1 MSDPSDPLSRTPAWQ
16 RSIRDRCVHPAGSFM
31 RFRHE
36 DVEQSIPDRF
46 LSCVRRDP
54 DRLAVQSGPHAL
66 TYRELNG
73 AANRVA
79 RAILRLRGEGP
90 EPIALLFNHGVP
102 FLTSI
107 LGVLKAGKLYVP
119 LDPSYP
125 LARLAYMLEDSQAP
139 AVLTSGKDLA
149 LARQLAPPECHLI
162 NVEELEPP
170 VADEDLGVSIAPD
183 ARSYVIY
190 TSGSTAQPKGVVQS
204 HRNVL
209 HKIMMSTN
217 DYHLCAEDR
226 RTLLY
231 SPSSSGSVWEIFGAL
246 LNGGSLHL
254 FDVREEPIASL
265 AGWLIREG
273 VTIYGSV
280 PTLFRQFASALTGD
294 ERFPQLRLVNL
305 GGEAVTRRDVELYRE
320 HFAQDCVL
328 VTTLA
333 ATETGTF
340 RRYFIDKDTR
350 ITESRVPAGYPVDDK
365 EVLLLDGEGE
375 QVGAGQTG
383 EIVVKGRHLAPG
395 YWRRPELTRATFVP
409 DPGGGGE
416 YLYRTGDLGRMLPDG
431 CLVYMGRADSQVKVR
446 GNRVELAEIEMALL
460 DLDSVKEAAIVQQE
474 DERGEQG
481 LVAYLVPASR
491 PAPTVSALR
500 RALTRALPAHMMP
513 SAFVMLDALPL
524 TPAGKVDRGA
534 LPRAARVR
542 PELDDPFVAPRTPV
556 ERGVTEIWSDV
567 LALDRV
573 GVHDHFLDLGGD
585 SLLAIQVISRV
596 IRTFQVEL
604 PVRAL
609 FESPTVADMAVM
621 IVQNQAKKAG
631 QGDVERMLAELEA
644 LSSEEAKRRAAGGG
658 S

>member
-1 MSDPSDPLSRTPAWQ
+1 MGDPSDPLSRTPAWQ

-125 LARLAYMLEDSQAP
+125 LARLSYMLEDSQAP

-149 LARQLAPPECHLI
+149 LARQLAPRECHLV

-254 FDVREEPIASL
+254 FDVREEPIANL
-265 AGWLIREG
+265 ASWLDPR
-273 VTIYGSV
+273 
-280 PTLFRQFASALTGD
+280 
-294 ERFPQLRLVNL
+294 
-305 GGEAVTRRDVELYRE
+305 
-320 HFAQDCVL
+320 
-328 VTTLA
+328 
-333 ATETGTF
+333 
-340 RRYFIDKDTR
+340 
-350 ITESRVPAGYPVDDK
+350 
-365 EVLLLDGEGE
+365 
-375 QVGAGQTG
+375 
-383 EIVVKGRHLAPG
+383 GRHHLRFGPDAVSPVRERVDRRRAVPPASSGQPGRRGGHAARRGAVPGAFRSGLRAGHHPGGHGDGDLPPVLHRQGHPDHREPRARRLSGRRQGSPAPG
-395 YWRRPELTRATFVP
+395 RRR
-409 DPGGGGE
+409 
-416 YLYRTGDLGRMLPDG
+416 
-431 CLVYMGRADSQVKVR
+431 
-446 GNRVELAEIEMALL
+446 
-460 DLDSVKEAAIVQQE
+460 
-474 DERGEQG
+474 
-481 LVAYLVPASR
+481 ASR
-491 PAPTVSALR
+491 SGPAR
-500 RALTRALPAHMMP
+500 PA
-513 SAFVMLDALPL
+513 
-524 TPAGKVDRGA
+524 R
-534 LPRAARVR
+534 
-542 PELDDPFVAPRTPV
+542 
-556 ERGVTEIWSDV
+556 
-567 LALDRV
+567 
-573 GVHDHFLDLGGD
+573 
-585 SLLAIQVISRV
+585 
-596 IRTFQVEL
+596 
-604 PVRAL
+604 
-609 FESPTVADMAVM
+609 
-621 IVQNQAKKAG
+621 
-631 QGDVERMLAELEA
+631 
-644 LSSEEAKRRAAGGG
+644 SS
-658 S
+658 